1 MDIKLVGDKRQTDTK
16 ALAVDVKLAVP
27 RQRVAQLLVCAIE
40 GGISYW
46 CERQEFKKKEP
57 EAWEPVLD
65 AGDEKPSRWPMY
77 DYPLLPGGEVSF
89 KADDGSG
96 EVKTYKLNLET
107 LTNGLALMAEKCP
120 HQFANFMQENEDA
133 GTGDVFVQ
141 LCCFGEV
148 VYG

>member
-1 MDIKLVGDKRQTDTK
+1 MNIKLVGDKKQEDSK
-16 ALAVDVKLAVP
+16 ALVVDIKITIS
-27 RQRVAQLLVCAIE
+27 RQRVAQMLVSAIE

-57 EAWEPVLD
+57 DAWEPVLD
-65 AGDEKPSRWPMY
+65 AGDENPSRWPIY

-89 KADDGSG
+89 RADDGTG
-96 EVKTYKLNLET
+96 RVKVCKLNLET
-107 LTNGLALMAEKCP
+107 ITKGLALMAEKYP
-120 HQFANFMQENEDA
+120 HQFANFINDDDDA
-133 GTGDVFVQ
+133 GTADVFVQ